1 MSWYISVLRQHVFYF
16 KLYFHFFHLCLNIF
30 DMFFYHFMPLFTFS
44 HCLYLS
50 GKLYKM
56 CRLKP
61 MYNRW
66 SSRQQVTE
74 GGGGISKCHT
84 VDSLSRVDI
93 NMSRE
98 R

>member
-16 KLYFHFFHLCLNIF
+16 KLYLHFFHLCLNIF

-61 MYNRW
+61 MYNTYEAHFYFIV
-66 SSRQQVTE
+66 S
-74 GGGGISKCHT
+74 
-84 VDSLSRVDI
+84 DI
-93 NMSRE
+93 LIVFVLTS
-98 R
+98 